1 MDNMHVP
8 AKVRE
13 HLVPPTSTDS
23 LKSGTGVVPYWVVV
37 FPVPNI
43 SKKETII
50 LYISGPPTNC

>member
-1 MDNMHVP
+1 MHAP
-8 AKVRE
+8 AKVRD